1 MSHRLINRSPDLKR
15 LRDEGYNIEIR
26 AGHLIVNDVPYVN
39 EKRELKIGILVS
51 TLNMADDKTLK
62 PDTHVMQ
69 FAGDHPCDQNSKPL
83 THMVINSVH
92 KELLKDVW
100 IDYMFSVKPL
110 SGAYEDYYAKVTQH
124 ISMLSGPAQAIN
136 PIVTAKTF
144 PVILTTEEESVFK
157 YEDTASSRAAIVIVS
172 EKLAIGRI
180 AILGVGGT
188 GSYVLDFVAKTS
200 VNEIHLYDGDLFL
213 QHNAFRSP
221 GAPSG
226 DELGEK
232 LHKTVH
238 FERLYSK
245 MRRGIYSHPVYIDE
259 SNIDELR
266 QMDFV
271 FICIDTG
278 SAKRLVVT
286 KLEEYGISFVD
297 VGMGLYVTSADS
309 IGGILRVTTSTPEQ
323 RDHVAAKQRIVFSN
337 GDGNNE
343 YDKNIQIA
351 DLNALNAALAV
362 IKWKKLFGF
371 YADLEREHFTTYTLN
386 GNSMINEDIA

>member
-1 MSHRLINRSPDLKR
+1 
-15 LRDEGYNIEIR
+15 
-26 AGHLIVNDVPYVN
+26 
-39 EKRELKIGILVS
+39 
-51 TLNMADDKTLK
+51 
-62 PDTHVMQ
+62 
-69 FAGDHPCDQNSKPL
+69 
-83 THMVINSVH
+83 
-92 KELLKDVW
+92 
-100 IDYMFSVKPL
+100 
-110 SGAYEDYYAKVTQH
+110 
-124 ISMLSGPAQAIN
+124 
-136 PIVTAKTF
+136 
-144 PVILTTEEESVFK
+144 
-157 YEDTASSRAAIVIVS
+157 
-172 EKLAIGRI
+172 
-180 AILGVGGT
+180 
-188 GSYVLDFVAKTS
+188 
-200 VNEIHLYDGDLFL
+200 
-213 QHNAFRSP
+213 
-221 GAPSG
+221 
-226 DELGEK
+226 
-232 LHKTVH
+232 
-238 FERLYSK
+238 